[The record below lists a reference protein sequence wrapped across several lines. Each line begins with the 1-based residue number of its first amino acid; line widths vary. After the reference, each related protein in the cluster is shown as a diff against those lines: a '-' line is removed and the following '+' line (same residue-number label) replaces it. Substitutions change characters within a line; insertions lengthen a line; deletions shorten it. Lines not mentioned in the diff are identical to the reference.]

1 MNIIMCVPL
10 VFLVPLIWKGYRR
23 TGRTVLLG
31 AGFSLLIELSQMIT
45 ARAADIDDL
54 IANTSGAF
62 LGYIA
67 WKIFTLLFGVH
78 LKQGG
83 R

>member
-1 MNIIMCVPL
+1 MCVPL